1 MLAVILSAGKILQS
15 SPHTKVIYSIA
26 SVVNCYMKTVQVYNP
41 GWSMLYDFMYYMVG
55 LKGEKLLQYEK
66 DLLRI
71 LLIGKSIDCDTERV
85 G

>member
-1 MLAVILSAGKILQS
+1 
-15 SPHTKVIYSIA
+15 
-26 SVVNCYMKTVQVYNP
+26 
-41 GWSMLYDFMYYMVG
+41 MLYDFMYYMVG

-66 DLLRI
+66 DLLLI